1 MFLNIYEESLAIASQ
16 KAGIHVNGEGKKK
29 VREEINHEERSKSA
43 KLGHMRKSGL
53 ISPTTRLGKNQYQWW
68 ILLANEFI

>member
-43 KLGHMRKSGL
+43 KLGHMRKKRFGQ
-53 ISPTTRLGKNQYQWW
+53 PHHKAG
-68 ILLANEFI
+68 